1 MVSSPALGAAA
12 PWLGARAGARS
23 LFISA
28 ESTPNPD
35 SLKFCP
41 SDVVILQDDQ
51 GTGVVSRALQGGPVV
66 LGRPPR
72 RQSPAVERSRSDAAA
87 TNCGLGAWSAR
98 PGPVPHSHLPSAR
111 TACRLSQFFNSLPK
125 ARGSSMVSELL
136 RLPHVT
142 GVFLGRDFVTVNK
155 HEDAQWEDI
164 KPLIMS
170 AIMSGLTSSEPV
182 LQGSYHVDDA
192 AAFGDDDDE
201 VVAMIRELIEMRVR
215 PAVQEDGGDIFFVA
229 FDHETGIVRLKMA
242 GSCVGCP
249 SSTATLRGGVENMLR
264 HYVPEVEG
272 IEQVVEDGEGGH
284 KPMDDEDA
292 PAESLEERLAAA
304 GVPGYAR

>member
-1 MVSSPALGAAA
+1 MRSALVASPVLGTAA
-12 PWLGARAGARS
+12 PWPGARVGSRA

-41 SDVVILQDDQ
+41 SDVVILQEDQ
-51 GTGVVSRALQGGPVV
+51 GTGI
-66 LGRPPR
+66 
-72 RQSPAVERSRSDAAA
+72 
-87 TNCGLGAWSAR
+87 
-98 PGPVPHSHLPSAR
+98 
-111 TACRLSQFFNSLPK
+111 FFNSLPK

-164 KPLIMS
+164 KPLVMS

-192 AAFGDDDDE
+192 SAYGDDDDE